1 MASEGIENID
11 YDVKEI
17 FHAWDLDENGFIEKN
32 ELASCCSELNLT
44 NEELDT
50 LFKEL
55 DVDRD
60 DQISLLDFSNG
71 FQRVCSL
78 FQADYEPLNTEA
90 KDQARS
96 LTNFLMRLEFAGYCQ
111 GKYAREYYYSS
122 CSQFSFFFAL
132 ECKKSQKKSLK

>member
-17 FHAWDLDENGFIEKN
+17 FHAWDLNENGFIDKN
-32 ELASCCSELNLT
+32 ELASCCSELSLT
-44 NEELDT
+44 SEQLDT

-78 FQADYEPLNTEA
+78 FQAEYEPLNTEA
-90 KDQARS
+90 KDQARKFDK
-96 LTNFLMRLEFAGYCQ
+96 LLD
-111 GKYAREYYYSS
+111 
-122 CSQFSFFFAL
+122 AL
-132 ECKKSQKKSLK
+132 GVRGLLSG